1 MIPDPGWRDITNILK
16 DIIDILV
23 VSFIIYKTFLL
34 IKGTR
39 AIQLILGLII
49 IIFIFSLAE
58 KIGLFTVGWI
68 FNNFVGSIIF
78 VIVVIF
84 QNDIRR
90 LLIALGRSPF
100 FKKITYVQETL
111 FYDELVNACVVMA
124 KRKTG
129 ALIVIEREV
138 GLEEFMEV
146 GVRLDA
152 EVNTELIVSMFQT
165 ATPLHDGAV
174 IIREGRIKAAGC
186 VLPLSINDE
195 LDKQFGTRH
204 RAGLG
209 ITEVTD
215 AISIIVS
222 EEKGFVSYAY
232 KGEIAVEVGA
242 ENLKKTLKEFLR

>member
-1 MIPDPGWRDITNILK
+1 MIPDLGWRDIANILK
-16 DIIDILV
+16 DIVDILI

-39 AIQLILGLII
+39 AIQLILGLVIV
-49 IIFIFSLAE
+49 IFIFSLAE
-58 KIGLFTVGWI
+58 KIGLFTIGWI

-129 ALIVIEREV
+129 ALIVLEREV
-138 GLEEFMEV
+138 GLEEFMEI

-165 ATPLHDGAV
+165 ATPLHDGAM
-174 IIREGRIKAAGC
+174 IMREGRIKGAGW
-186 VLPLSINDE
+186 VLPLTTNDE
-195 LDKQFGTRH
+195 LDKQLGTRH

-215 AISIIVS
+215 AVSSIVS
-222 EEKGFVSYAY
+222 EEKGYVSFAY
-232 KGEIAVEVGA
+232 KGEITVDVGA
-242 ENLKKTLKEFLR
+242 ENLKKTLKELLR

>member
-1 MIPDPGWRDITNILK
+1 MPDLGWRDIADISK
-16 DIIDILV
+16 DIVDILI

-49 IIFIFSLAE
+49 VMVVFALAE
-58 KIGLFTVGWI
+58 RVGLFTVGWI

-84 QNDIRR
+84 QDDIRR

-100 FKKITYVQETL
+100 FRKITYVQETL
-111 FYDELVNACVVMA
+111 FYDELSNACVVMG
-124 KRKTG
+124 KRKIG

-146 GVRLDA
+146 GIRLDA
-152 EVNTELIVSMFQT
+152 EVNTELIVSIFQY
-165 ATPLHDGAV
+165 ASPMHDGAM
-174 IIREGRIKAAGC
+174 IIREGRIKQAGC
-186 VLPLSINDE
+186 VLPLTTNDE
-195 LDKQFGTRH
+195 LDKSLGTRH
-204 RAGLG
+204 RAGIG

-215 AISIIVS
+215 AVAVIVS
-222 EEKGFVSYAY
+222 EENGIISYTHL
-232 KGEIAVEVGA
+232 GEIFANVSGDE
-242 ENLKKTLKEFLR
+242 LKKVLRDLLG

>member
-1 MIPDPGWRDITNILK
+1 MIPDFGWRDILDIVK
-16 DIIDILV
+16 DIIDILI

-39 AIQLILGLII
+39 AIQLILGLVIV
-49 IIFIFSLAE
+49 IFIFSLAE
-58 KIGLFTVGWI
+58 RIGLFTVGWI

-124 KRKTG
+124 KRKMG

-138 GLEEFMEV
+138 GLEEFMEI

-152 EVNTELIVSMFQT
+152 EVNTELIVSIFQQ
-165 ATPLHDGAV
+165 ASPLHDGAM
-174 IIREGRIKAAGC
+174 IIREGRIRAAGC
-186 VLPLSINDE
+186 VLPLSTNIE
-195 LDKQFGTRH
+195 VDKRFGTRH

-215 AISIIVS
+215 AMSVIVS
-222 EEKGFVSYAY
+222 EERGVFSYAY
-232 KGEIAVEVGA
+232 RGDIFA
-242 ENLKKTLKEFLR
+242 ESSADDLKKALKELLS

>member
-1 MIPDPGWRDITNILK
+1 MIPDLGWRDILDMLK
-16 DIIDILV
+16 DVVDILI

-39 AIQLILGLII
+39 AIQLILGLVIV
-49 IIFIFSLAE
+49 IFIFSLAE
-58 KIGLFTVGWI
+58 KFGLFTVGWI
-68 FNNFVGSIIF
+68 FNNFVGSIVF

-138 GLEEFMEV
+138 GLEEFMEI

-152 EVNTELIVSMFQT
+152 EVNTELIVSMFQHSS
-165 ATPLHDGAV
+165 PLHDGAM
-174 IIREGRIKAAGC
+174 IIREGRIRAAGC
-186 VLPLSINDE
+186 VLPLTTNVE
-195 LDKQFGTRH
+195 VDKRFGTRH

-215 AISIIVS
+215 AMAVIVS
-222 EEKGFVSYAY
+222 EERGVVSYAY
-232 KGEIAVEVGA
+232 RGDIFTEVSTDD
-242 ENLKKTLKEFLR
+242 LKKALKELLS

>member
-1 MIPDPGWRDITNILK
+1 MILDLGWRDIADILK
-16 DIIDILV
+16 DILDILI

-49 IIFIFSLAE
+49 IIFLFSIAE
-58 KIGLFTVGWI
+58 KVGLFTVGWI

-124 KRKTG
+124 KRKIG
-129 ALIVIEREV
+129 ALIVIEKEV
-138 GLEEFMEV
+138 GLEEFMEI

-152 EVNTELIVSMFQT
+152 EVNTELIVSMFQHNS
-165 ATPLHDGAV
+165 PLHDGAM
-174 IIREGRIKAAGC
+174 IIREGRIRAAGC
-186 VLPLSINDE
+186 VLPLTTSDE
-195 LDKQFGTRH
+195 IDKAFGTRH
-204 RAGLG
+204 RAGMG

-222 EEKGFVSYAY
+222 EEKGIISYAY
-232 KGEIAVEVGA
+232 KGEIFVDMSGD
-242 ENLKKTLKEFLR
+242 NLKKAIKGLLK

>member
-1 MIPDPGWRDITNILK
+1 M
-16 DIIDILV
+16 V
-23 VSFIIYKTFLL
+23 VSFNIYMTFLL

-39 AIQLILGLII
+39 AIQLILGLVIL
-49 IIFIFSLAE
+49 IFIFSLAE

-165 ATPLHDGAV
+165 ATPLHDGAM

-209 ITEVTD
+209 ITEVAD

-222 EEKGFVSYAY
+222 EEKGFISYAY
-232 KGEIAVEVGA
+232 KGEITVEVGA
-242 ENLKKTLKEFLR
+242 ENLKKALKELVR

>member
-1 MIPDPGWRDITNILK
+1 MIPDLGWKDIANILK
-16 DIIDILV
+16 DIVDILI

-39 AIQLILGLII
+39 AIQLILGLVIV
-49 IIFIFSLAE
+49 IFVFSLAE
-58 KIGLFTVGWI
+58 KIGLFTIGWI

-129 ALIVIEREV
+129 ALIVLEREV

-152 EVNTELIVSMFQT
+152 EVNTELIVSIFQT
-165 ATPLHDGAV
+165 TTPLHDGAM
-174 IIREGRIKAAGC
+174 IMREGRIKAAGC
-186 VLPLSINDE
+186 VLPLTTNDE

-215 AISIIVS
+215 AVSIIVS
-222 EEKGFVSYAY
+222 EEKGYISFAY
-232 KGEIAVEVGA
+232 KGEITVDVGA
-242 ENLKKTLKEFLR
+242 ENLKKTLKELLR

>member
-1 MIPDPGWRDITNILK
+1 MIPDLGWRDILDILK
-16 DIIDILV
+16 DVVDILI

-39 AIQLILGLII
+39 AIQLILGLVIV
-49 IIFIFSLAE
+49 IFIFSLAE
-58 KIGLFTVGWI
+58 KFGLFTVGWI
-68 FNNFVGSIIF
+68 FNNFVGSIVF

-138 GLEEFMEV
+138 GLEEFMEI

-152 EVNTELIVSMFQT
+152 EVNTELIVSMFQHSS
-165 ATPLHDGAV
+165 PLHDGAM
-174 IIREGRIKAAGC
+174 IIREGRIRAAGC
-186 VLPLSINDE
+186 VLPLTTNVE
-195 LDKQFGTRH
+195 VDKRFGTRH

-215 AISIIVS
+215 AMAVIVS
-222 EEKGFVSYAY
+222 EERGVVSYAY
-232 KGEIAVEVGA
+232 RGDIFTEASTDD
-242 ENLKKTLKEFLR
+242 LKKALKELLS